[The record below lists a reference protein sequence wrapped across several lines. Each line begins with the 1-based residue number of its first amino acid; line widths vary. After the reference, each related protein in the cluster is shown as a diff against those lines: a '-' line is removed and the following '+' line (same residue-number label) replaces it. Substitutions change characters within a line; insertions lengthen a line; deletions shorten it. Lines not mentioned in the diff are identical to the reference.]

1 MSNDSKP
8 FDISDIAD
16 ISVKQNAFDINEEVK
31 TLLNNMN
38 YLKSLSVEEFTFRKK
53 WEEITDWTSMKGH
66 LNMAGEAKAKIW
78 SPIDVND
85 EALTVK
91 EIENLNPTIV
101 LIKNPEDDRMW
112 TTLRYFCSSAEFN
125 QAPGRFV
132 KFWITDG
139 NLENPRILG
148 LSSIASDVISI
159 SDRDKYIGW
168 TLDNRLKDKNLEHS
182 AIGTT
187 IVSTQPF
194 GYNFLGGKL
203 TAALVVSNTVRESW
217 KKLYDNVLVGM
228 TTTSLYG
235 SYSMYNSLKWWHKCG
250 SSTGKILI
258 KPDEIIYKKWHDW
271 VKKTRSQEYEQK
283 MTQKEGVSGP
293 VTGAKLRVLNMIF
306 ESAGLKQSNFTH
318 GFERGVYYSC
328 FYENTKEFLSNK
340 ISEKDLILKPLFHQD
355 TKGIMEWWKPKAIE
369 RYKRLLKE
377 NNIKSE
383 KLFYSNMNKMNYEQ
397 AKFHYFNDVGR

>member
-1 MSNDSKP
+1 
-8 FDISDIAD
+8 
-16 ISVKQNAFDINEEVK
+16 
-31 TLLNNMN
+31 
-38 YLKSLSVEEFTFRKK
+38 
-53 WEEITDWTSMKGH
+53 
-66 LNMAGEAKAKIW
+66 
-78 SPIDVND
+78 
-85 EALTVK
+85 
-91 EIENLNPTIV
+91 
-101 LIKNPEDDRMW
+101 
-112 TTLRYFCSSAEFN
+112 
-125 QAPGRFV
+125 
-132 KFWITDG
+132 
-139 NLENPRILG
+139 
-148 LSSIASDVISI
+148 
-159 SDRDKYIGW
+159 
-168 TLDNRLKDKNLEHS
+168 
-182 AIGTT
+182 
-187 IVSTQPF
+187 
-194 GYNFLGGKL
+194 
-203 TAALVVSNTVRESW
+203 
-217 KKLYDNVLVGM
+217 M